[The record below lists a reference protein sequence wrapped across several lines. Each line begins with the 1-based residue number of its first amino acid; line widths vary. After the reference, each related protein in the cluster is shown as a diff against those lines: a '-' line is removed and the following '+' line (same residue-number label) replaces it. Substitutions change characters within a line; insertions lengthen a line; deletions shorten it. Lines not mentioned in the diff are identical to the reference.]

1 MAKELVCPEETLQKD
16 LTGKIYVVTGT
27 TSGIGLAT
35 VKQLA
40 KQSATVI
47 CASRNIELAR
57 KIGAKITEETSNQNI
72 HNLLLGLLRCS
83 CGFCSWSQTHRV
95 HFSRAHGHRHVHGRI
110 PET

>member
-1 MAKELVCPEETLQKD
+1 MLRGDTPKSSLW
-16 LTGKIYVVTGT
+16 KIYIVTGT

-57 KIGAKITEETSNQNI
+57 KISAEIVDNTSNKNI
-72 HNLLLGLLRCS
+72 HNLPLELDSLESVRDFVKS
-83 CGFCSWSQTHRV
+83 FNKIST
-95 HFSRAHGHRHVHGRI
+95 
-110 PET
+110 T